1 VQNQV
6 FGAWQSNPLIVDGMM
21 YVTQRPNDVM
31 AIDARTGKMF
41 WLYRYTPS
49 PDARVCCGANNRG
62 VAILGD
68 TLYLGTL
75 DAHLIALDARS
86 GKPLWNVEVGDVKLA
101 YSITMMPLIVKDKV
115 VVGVGGGE
123 FGIRGYVAA
132 YDAKTGKEAWKFYTI
147 PAPGEPHNDSWPGDS
162 WKSGAGSV
170 WVTGSFDP
178 DLNLTYWG
186 VGNPGPDWNP
196 DQRKG
201 DNLYT
206 DSVVALDADT
216 GKLKWHFQFTPND
229 AYDYDSVQVPVLA
242 DIQWQGKPRKVM
254 MWANRNG
261 YFYVLDRA
269 TGEFLLGR
277 PFVKVNWASALDAK
291 GRPVQTPQPFGSP
304 TWPGNQ
310 GATNWYPPSFSPRT
324 GLFYVSAWENYA
336 TIYRKEEATYQPGRN
351 FSGGGF
357 TVLSPTPGAPTVG
370 IGRRS
375 PIQQLDRRSR
385 QRRDDRHRPADRS
398 AQVEVHP
405 VRRQRLG
412 HHDDGV
418 RPVVHRRA
426 RRVLLRARRARRQAA
441 VESQPGRPDRDGAGH
456 LYGGQ
461 QAVRVGHLGTH
472 ARHLRAARLRKKQ
485 ARNHENTKAC
495 FGSSISFRVSVLVF
509 AAFSQLPGHPI
520 TRLLNHNR
528 RSADADHQPA
538 RIAHDPPAFDRRR
551 RRQNHSVAHCPS
563 CDILTAP

>member
-1 VQNQV
+1 VVQNQV
-6 FGAWQSNPLIVDGMM
+6 FGAWQSNPLVVDGMM

-31 AIDARTGKMF
+31 AIDAKTGKMF

-75 DAHLIALDARS
+75 DAHLVALDARS

-147 PAPGEPHNDSWPGDS
+147 PAPGEPGNDTWQGDS
-162 WKSGAGSV
+162 WKTGAGSV
-170 WVTGSFDP
+170 WVTGSYDP

-186 VGNPGPDWNP
+186 IGNPGPDWNP
-196 DQRKG
+196 DQRRG

-216 GKLKWHFQFTPND
+216 GKLRWHFQFTPND

-242 DIQWQGKPRKVM
+242 DIEWQGKPRKVM

-269 TGEFLLGR
+269 SGEFLLGK
-277 PFVKVNWASALDAK
+277 PFVKVNWASGLDAK

-310 GATNWYPPSFSPRT
+310 GATNWYPPAFSPRT

-336 TIYRKEEATYQPGRN
+336 TIYRKEEAVYKPGN
-351 FSGGGF
+351 IFSGGGF

-375 PIQQLDRRSR
+375 PINNWTDEVGSGATIAIDPRSGEHKWKFQQFDVNDSGILTTASDVLFTGGREGYFYALD
-385 QRRDDRHRPADRS
+385 A
-398 AQVEVHP
+398 
-405 VRRQRLG
+405 
-412 HHDDGV
+412 
-418 RPVVHRRA
+418 
-426 RRVLLRARRARRQAA
+426 
-441 VESQPGRPDRDGAGH
+441 RDGKLLWKAN
-456 LYGGQ
+456 LGGQ
-461 QAVRVGHLGTH
+461 IVMAPITYMID
-472 ARHLRAARLRKKQ
+472 KKQ
-485 ARNHENTKAC
+485 Y
-495 FGSSISFRVSVLVF
+495 VSVISGHTLVTF
-509 AAFSQLPGHPI
+509 AL
-520 TRLLNHNR
+520 R
-528 RSADADHQPA
+528 D
-538 RIAHDPPAFDRRR
+538 
-551 RRQNHSVAHCPS
+551 
-563 CDILTAP
+563 

>member
-1 VQNQV
+1 MSQRYSGLNQITPANVANLESKWVVQNQV

-31 AIDARTGKMF
+31 AIDAKTGKMF

-132 YDAKTGKEAWKFYTI
+132 YNAKTGKEAWKFYTI
-147 PAPGEPHNDSWPGDS
+147 PAPGEPGNDSWQGES
-162 WKSGAGSV
+162 WKTGAGSV
-170 WVTGSFDP
+170 WVTGSYDP

-186 VGNPGPDWNP
+186 IGNPGPDWNP
-196 DQRKG
+196 DQRRG

-216 GKLKWHFQFTPND
+216 GKLRWHFQFTPND

-242 DIQWQGKPRKVM
+242 DIEWQGKPRKVM

-269 TGEFLLGR
+269 TGEFLLGK
-277 PFVKVNWASALDAK
+277 PFVKVNWASGLDAK

-336 TIYRKEEATYQPGRN
+336 TIYRKEEAVYQPGRN

-375 PIQQLDRRSR
+375 PINNWTDEVGSGATIAIDPRTGEHKWKFQQFDVNDSGILTTASDLLFTGGREGYVFALDARDGKLLWRANLGGQIVMAPVTYMVGGKQYVSVISGHTLVTFALTATEMQSRCSRSE
-385 QRRDDRHRPADRS
+385 RS
-398 AQVEVHP
+398 GDSAI
-405 VRRQRLG
+405 
-412 HHDDGV
+412 DS
-418 RPVVHRRA
+418 A
-426 RRVLLRARRARRQAA
+426 ISAISRVLLPYSTTTA
-441 VESQPGRPDRDGAGH
+441 VP
-456 LYGGQ
+456 LT
-461 QAVRVGHLGTH
+461 LT
-472 ARHLRAARLRKKQ
+472 
-485 ARNHENTKAC
+485 
-495 FGSSISFRVSVLVF
+495 ISMLPWPPTVS
-509 AAFSQLPGHPI
+509 
-520 TRLLNHNR
+520 
-528 RSADADHQPA
+528 
-538 RIAHDPPAFDRRR
+538 
-551 RRQNHSVAHCPS
+551 
-563 CDILTAP
+563 